1 MGVCSSLIVVALT
14 IRLLFGKSSLW
25 NYNSGSFS
33 DGIREFVSD
42 YKEMPI
48 EDLLLKITVTVSEL
62 LIVLLGSWM
71 ILSFMIGFISN
82 SIADV
87 MTIVLMPLK

>member
-14 IRLLFGKSSLW
+14 IGLIFGKSSLC
-25 NYNSGSFS
+25 NYNYCSFS
-33 DGIREFVSD
+33 DGIREFISD
-42 YKEMPI
+42 YKEMHI
-48 EDLLLKITVTVSEL
+48 KDLLLKITVTVAEL

>member
-1 MGVCSSLIVVALT
+1 MGVCSSLILVALT
-14 IRLLFGKSSLW
+14 IRLLCGKSSLC

-48 EDLLLKITVTVSEL
+48 GYLLLKITVTVAEL
-62 LIVLLGSWM
+62 LIVLLGLRL
-71 ILSFMIGFISN
+71 ILSFMVTVVSN
-82 SIADV
+82 TVADV
-87 MTIVLMPLK
+87 MTVGLMN

>member
-1 MGVCSSLIVVALT
+1 MGVCSGLIVVALT
-14 IRLLFGKSSLW
+14 IRLLCGKSSLL
-25 NYNSGSFS
+25 NYNSGSFL

-48 EDLLLKITVTVSEL
+48 EDLLLKITVTVAEL

-71 ILSFMIGFISN
+71 VLSFMIGFISN

>member
-1 MGVCSSLIVVALT
+1 MGICSGLIVVALT
-14 IRLLFGKSSLW
+14 IRLLCGKSSLC

-48 EDLLLKITVTVSEL
+48 KDLLLKITVTVAEL

-87 MTIVLMPLK
+87 MNIVLMLLK

>member
-1 MGVCSSLIVVALT
+1 MGVCSGLIVVALT
-14 IRLLFGKSSLW
+14 IRLLCGKSRLW

-33 DGIREFVSD
+33 DGIREFISD

-48 EDLLLKITVTVSEL
+48 KDLLLKITVTVSEL
-62 LIVLLGSWM
+62 LIVLLGSWL

-87 MTIVLMPLK
+87 MNIVLMPLK

>member
-1 MGVCSSLIVVALT
+1 MGVCSSLIVVALA
-14 IRLLFGKSSLW
+14 IRLLCGKSSLL

-33 DGIREFVSD
+33 DGIREFISD

-48 EDLLLKITVTVSEL
+48 EDLLLKITVTVAEL
-62 LIVLLGSWM
+62 LIVLLGSWL

-87 MTIVLMPLK
+87 MNIVLMPLK